1 MTADPTLPL
10 AVTHLLA
17 VSAGQI
23 VLMALFGAVLTAV
36 MILTRKRVRASI
48 DASPPSAR
56 ERYAELNQN
65 RQTLRDVEEVM
76 LQLEQ
81 VAREVHGQLD
91 TRFAKL
97 EAVIRDADRRIAT
110 LERLAGETGAKHAVD
125 ITLDE
130 VRPDED
136 GPAPARASGPHA
148 AVYRLADAG
157 MDYVRIAEETGKT
170 TGEVELILALRRAR
184 PEHATPAIARPAK

>member
-1 MTADPTLPL
+1 MTADPTLLL
-10 AVTHLLA
+10 AVTHLLG

-23 VLMALFGAVLTAV
+23 ALLALFGAMLTAV

-97 EAVIRDADRRIAT
+97 EAVIRDADRRIAK
-110 LERLAGETGAKHAVD
+110 LECLAGKTGVKHAVD

-130 VRPDED
+130 VRPGEDEAV
-136 GPAPARASGPHA
+136 PAGASGPHA

-157 MDYVRIAEETGKT
+157 MDHVRIAEETGKT

-184 PEHATPAIARPAK
+184 PSRPGTATPSHLA